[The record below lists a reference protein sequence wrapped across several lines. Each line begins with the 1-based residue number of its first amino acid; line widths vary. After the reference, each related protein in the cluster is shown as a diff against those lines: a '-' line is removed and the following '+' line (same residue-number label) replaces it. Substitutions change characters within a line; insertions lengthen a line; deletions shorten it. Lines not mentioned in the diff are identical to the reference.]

1 MRTGLVALAVL
12 VLVGAAAPA
21 PARAQGNLRAAP
33 TGGRSVLMG
42 GTGVALGRDAA
53 APFLNPATVARI
65 DDSGIAFSSNFYT
78 FTATQFTGFHQPGPV
93 DTAQFGALNLPQ
105 PDLSRGRIDGLP
117 ATLCLFLKVGHHTA
131 PITADENRAGRQK
144 LAACLG
150 NVERQ
155 LFDATGQG
163 YTGDSGGL
171 HTTQAISIARRWNRL
186 YVGPSYSVYVTD
198 RLAIGASLD
207 AISTT
212 ASSTWSV
219 DTLSYGGPGPAAASG
234 FDTSYNAYS
243 IDLGALFGVIYHI
256 DSHQIVGLS
265 VSTPTLHVVGGY
277 KSTATI
283 GELAPNPAVS
293 LTTASG
299 GFISAPPVRVSAGL
313 GAELG
318 RLRIEVDATL
328 WVPVQP
334 FARAEAQVSQTTLV
348 GNVSTLRSYNEL
360 VDVDTQP
367 IVDTSFGVEWFLS
380 PSWSLLGGAS
390 TDWSALDALPSS
402 PMPSTV
408 AETRLHRLTTS
419 FGVGMH
425 GVATELL
432 LGTELSYG
440 WGRSIAV
447 DPYVDPPRLAL
458 VDEHAFGVMLV
469 VAGRTSLAVVRETL
483 SRVIGAQP

>member
-1 MRTGLVALAVL
+1 
-12 VLVGAAAPA
+12 
-21 PARAQGNLRAAP
+21 
-33 TGGRSVLMG
+33 MG

-78 FTATQFTGFHQPGPV
+78 FTSTQFTGFHQPGPV

-105 PDLSRGRIDGLP
+105 ADLSRGRIDGLP
-117 ATLCLFLKVGHHTA
+117 ATLCLFLKLGRRTA
-131 PITADENRAGRQK
+131 PLLEGESRAGRQK
-144 LAACLG
+144 LSACLG

-163 YTGDSGGL
+163 YTGASGGL
-171 HTTQAISIARRWNRL
+171 HTTQALSIARRWNRL
-186 YVGPSYSVYVTD
+186 YVGPSYSIYVTD

-207 AISTT
+207 GISTT
-212 ASSTWSV
+212 AASTWSV
-219 DTLSYGGPGPAAASG
+219 ETLSYGGPGPATASS

-243 IDLGALFGVIYHI
+243 IDLGALFGLVYHI
-256 DSHQIVGLS
+256 DAHQIVGLS
-265 VSTPTLHVVGGY
+265 VSTPTLHVLGNY

-283 GELAPNPAVS
+283 GQLAPNPFVTIS
-293 LTTASG
+293 TASG
-299 GFISAPPVRVSAGL
+299 GFISAPPLRFSAGL

-318 RLRIEVDATL
+318 RLRIEADATL

-334 FARAEAQVSQTTLV
+334 FARAEIQVSQTALV
-348 GNVSTLRSYNEL
+348 GNVATARSYNE
-360 VDVDTQP
+360 VDDVDAQP
-367 IVDTSFGVEWFLS
+367 IVDTGLGLEWYLN
-380 PSWSLLGGAS
+380 PSLSLLGGAS
-390 TDWSALDALPSS
+390 TDWSALDALPSE
-402 PMPSTV
+402 PRPSTV
-408 AETRLHRLTTS
+408 AETRLHRVTTS
-419 FGVGMH
+419 FGIGMH

-432 LGTELSYG
+432 VGTELSYG

-469 VAGRTSLAVVRETL
+469 IAGRTSLAVVRETL